1 MAERVPV
8 LGQQRLGLGGAQA
21 GLEGRRAGDLVEVE
35 QAVHAAQ
42 VEGDE
47 RALAAGGE
55 AADDGGAAAEGDEGQ
70 AVFRAGGQHGEHL
83 VVAVREDDGGRGVGD
98 VAGAHPQ
105 QVGGGLAAGVPDA
118 ALRVRAH
125 VPRALSDGGLQRAAG
140 VRVQR
145 RGGYPDLL
153 QREGGGAGVTPSS
166 SRSSPVTVSG
176 SGVARAGSPQPFHS
190 MSIACRP
197 HGRFE
202 GCRPHRPAG
211 RYTVTHDAQPSQ
223 PSDQAD
229 PSDSDTVLDAVRD
242 CVLAV
247 GVRRTTMT
255 DVARRAGVSRMT
267 LYRRWPDVRSLV
279 GDLMTREWIA
289 VATGAVTEPGQD
301 TDARSRM
308 VEGLVAGVAAFRA
321 HPLFRKIVDVDPEL
335 LLPYVLDRRG
345 ASQEA
350 LLELLADS
358 LEEGHA
364 DGSVRRTHTGRQA
377 RSVLL
382 VVQSFALSLRTMAD
396 EDDAELT
403 PAALLAELRTILERT
418 LAP

>member
-1 MAERVPV
+1 M
-8 LGQQRLGLGGAQA
+8 
-21 GLEGRRAGDLVEVE
+21 
-35 QAVHAAQ
+35 
-42 VEGDE
+42 
-47 RALAAGGE
+47 
-55 AADDGGAAAEGDEGQ
+55 
-70 AVFRAGGQHGEHL
+70 
-83 VVAVREDDGGRGVGD
+83 
-98 VAGAHPQ
+98 
-105 QVGGGLAAGVPDA
+105 
-118 ALRVRAH
+118 
-125 VPRALSDGGLQRAAG
+125 
-140 VRVQR
+140 
-145 RGGYPDLL
+145 
-153 QREGGGAGVTPSS
+153 
-166 SRSSPVTVSG
+166 
-176 SGVARAGSPQPFHS
+176 
-190 MSIACRP
+190 
-197 HGRFE
+197 
-202 GCRPHRPAG
+202 
-211 RYTVTHDAQPSQ
+211 
-223 PSDQAD
+223 
-229 PSDSDTVLDAVRD
+229 LDAVRD